1 MPFADGVLSFPDMS
15 VVPPTLPPAWDYR
28 RSTAAA
34 RILVELAAEHG
45 VGARDCLAGT
55 GLTLAELAEAD
66 TEIEAGQELAIAR
79 NLLATVGDLPGLGAD
94 AGLRYRIGSFGI
106 WGFALMTCPTARE
119 VARLG
124 VRYAALSFAFI
135 RPSYEEDT
143 REGRVVFDDSE
154 IPPDVRAFFVE
165 RELAKLA
172 HLLPLTLGGHGGHHV
187 ESSFD
192 GARAAALR
200 ARLPGV
206 DLRTGRPRHLIALD
220 HAILDIPL
228 PQADPVT
235 ARALEDQCE
244 DLMQRRRRRRGVAA
258 QVRGLILGSLDD
270 PPTMDETARR
280 LHIDPRTL
288 RRRLDAEDTSYRE
301 LTDEVRST
309 IAEELLGAAGL
320 SVAQVASRLGYH
332 DAAGFTR
339 AYKRWTGQTPGD
351 TRSRRHQPA

>member
-1 MPFADGVLSFPDMS
+1 MPFADTVLSSSDMAA
-15 VVPPTLPPAWDYR
+15 VLPTAPPAWDYR

-45 VGARDCLAGT
+45 VAPEDCLAGT
-55 GLTLAELAEAD
+55 GLTTAALADTA

-79 NLLATVGDLPGLGAD
+79 NLVATIGDLPGLGAD
-94 AGLRYRIGSFGI
+94 AGLRYTIGSFGI
-106 WGFALMTCPTARE
+106 WGFALLTCPTTRD

-135 RPSYEEDT
+135 RPSYEEDAD
-143 REGRVVFDDSE
+143 EGRVVLDDSE
-154 IPPDVRAFFVE
+154 IPRDVRAFLVE

-172 HLLPLTLGGHGGHHV
+172 NLLPVGRGGRGGYHV
-187 ESSFD
+187 ETSFD
-192 GARAAALR
+192 GQRAAALR
-200 ARLPGV
+200 TRLPGV
-206 DLRTGRPRHLIALD
+206 DLRTGRPRHLLALD
-220 HAILDIPL
+220 HAILDAPL

-244 DLMQRRRRRRGVAA
+244 ELMERRRQRRGLAA
-258 QVRGLILGSLDD
+258 QVRGLILARLDD

-288 RRRLDAEDTSYRE
+288 RRKLDAEHTSYRE
-301 LTDEVRST
+301 LTDEVRRT
-309 IAEELLGAAGL
+309 IAEELITTAGI
-320 SVAQVASRLGYH
+320 SVGQVAARLGYH

-339 AYKRWTGQTPGD
+339 AYKRWTGQTPGVA
-351 TRSRRHQPA
+351 RASSRRGA